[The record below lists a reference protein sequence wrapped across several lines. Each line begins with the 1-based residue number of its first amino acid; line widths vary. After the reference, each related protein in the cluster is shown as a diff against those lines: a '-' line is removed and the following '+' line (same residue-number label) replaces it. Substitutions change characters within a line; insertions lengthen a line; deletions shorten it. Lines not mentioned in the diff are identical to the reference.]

1 MLVSPPERSKTPK
14 PMNLIQDGLV
24 MPVEGRALGPIPHNM
39 ERNGIQLCT
48 ALEFT
53 ARTTRR
59 EYKALNCGNTHC
71 SFDMGVRNSR
81 ANVDSRVGRN
91 TLEEK
96 HSSEMEEIYVI
107 EEQDPTTQETSCYR
121 AKRRKPPRKTQKLG
135 QRRIRTLRGSEA
147 LGIGA
152 YKLVTWMGVVAR
164 TGISAIHEMLSLG
177 EGKCSLGICILM
189 FF

>member
-1 MLVSPPERSKTPK
+1 MPGEYAARRRGSNFERVSSIDVRSYNHGSDASDLFRQT
-14 PMNLIQDGLV
+14 M
-24 MPVEGRALGPIPHNM
+24 
-39 ERNGIQLCT
+39 
-48 ALEFT
+48 
-53 ARTTRR
+53 
-59 EYKALNCGNTHC
+59 
-71 SFDMGVRNSR
+71 
-81 ANVDSRVGRN
+81 
-91 TLEEK
+91 
-96 HSSEMEEIYVI
+96 
-107 EEQDPTTQETSCYR
+107 TQETSCYR

>member
-71 SFDMGVRNSR
+71 SFDMGIKSQSMACRFTLGKFLEVTTKKRDALSR
-81 ANVDSRVGRN
+81 SHHK
-91 TLEEK
+91 L
-96 HSSEMEEIYVI
+96 
-107 EEQDPTTQETSCYR
+107 
-121 AKRRKPPRKTQKLG
+121 RRTYQNRCWSKYLGRKTFLG
-135 QRRIRTLRGSEA
+135 DGGNLRDRRAGSYVETLS
-147 LGIGA
+147 
-152 YKLVTWMGVVAR
+152 
-164 TGISAIHEMLSLG
+164 SNS
-177 EGKCSLGICILM
+177 
-189 FF
+189 